1 MNDTPKAAEGNERL
15 KVGILVGGGPAP
27 GINGVIRAATI
38 KLRNHG
44 AEVVGV
50 YDGFAHLM
58 KGDSTHIRNLGIED
72 VSAIH
77 FYGGSILRT
86 SRANPTKSEEDLRN
100 VVKALHDLDVNCLI
114 TIGGDDTC
122 YSAHKVARE
131 AEDKLQV
138 IHVPKT
144 IDNDINLPHGIRT
157 FGFASA
163 RSFGVEIVKSVM
175 NDAKTTSRWYIVT
188 AMGRKAGHLALGIG
202 SPAGATLTIIPEEC
216 KDPHLD
222 FSWLIDTLVGA
233 VIKRRAAGRNYG
245 VAILAEGL
253 AEKLTYEELASMGQ
267 LEYDEHG
274 HPRLSEIDL
283 GKMVKY
289 RLREELAKLGLNVTV
304 VDKDIGYELRC
315 VDPTPFEMEYVK
327 ELGFAAAK
335 HALLGGSGDM
345 VSIQDNV
352 SVPIPFYAIMD
363 PATGRTK
370 VRMVDIHSEVYE
382 MALEYMIR
390 LKTEDFE
397 NEEQVRRLAAQTNI
411 SPKQFRQRFE
421 RVAVKFEG
429 PSVVVPYQQPGES
442 R

>member
-1 MNDTPKAAEGNERL
+1 MSDL

-44 AEVVGV
+44 ADVVGI
-50 YDGFAHLM
+50 YDGFSNLI
-58 KGDSTHIRNLGIED
+58 KGDETQVVQLQIDD
-72 VSAIH
+72 VSVIH
-77 FYGGSILRT
+77 FEGGSILRT
-86 SRANPTKSEEDLRN
+86 SRANPTTNEQDMAN
-100 VVKALHDLDVNCLI
+100 VVNTLKKMGVNCLI

-122 YSAHKVARE
+122 YSAHKIAKA
-131 AEDKLQV
+131 AEGGIQV

-163 RSFGVEIVKSVM
+163 RAFGVDIIKSVM
-175 NDAKTTSRWYIVT
+175 NDAKTTGRWYFII

-202 SPAGATLTIIPEEC
+202 SPAGATVTIIPEEC
-216 KDPHLD
+216 KAPHLD
-222 FSWLIDTLVGA
+222 FNWLIDTLIGS
-233 VIKRRAAGRNYG
+233 VIKRLAAGRNYG
-245 VAILAEGL
+245 VAILGEGL
-253 AEKLTYEELASMGQ
+253 AEKLTEEELNGMGQ

-274 HPRLSEIDL
+274 HPRLSEIDF
-283 GKMVKY
+283 GKVVKT
-289 RLREELAKLGLNVTV
+289 RAREELARLGIKTLI

-315 VDPTPFEMEYVK
+315 VNPVPFEMEYTK

-345 VSIQDNV
+345 VSIQDG
-352 SVPIPFYAIMD
+352 SFVPIPFYAIMD
-363 PATGRTK
+363 PGTGRTK
-370 VRMVDIHSEVYE
+370 VRMVDINSEAYE

-390 LKTEDFE
+390 LKKSDFADE
-397 NEEQVRRLAAQTNI
+397 KFIERLAAKTNL
-411 SPKQFRQRFE
+411 SPAQFKERFE
-421 RVAVKFEG
+421 KVAVRFEG
-429 PSVVVPYQQPGES
+429 PSVLVPYEQPG

>member
-1 MNDTPKAAEGNERL
+1 MSDL

-44 AEVVGV
+44 ADVVGI
-50 YDGFAHLM
+50 YDGFSNLI
-58 KGDSTHIRNLGIED
+58 KGDETQVVQLQIDD
-72 VSAIH
+72 VSVIH
-77 FYGGSILRT
+77 FEGGSILRT
-86 SRANPTKSEEDLRN
+86 SRANPTTNEQDMAN
-100 VVKALHDLDVNCLI
+100 VVNTLKKMGVNCLI

-122 YSAHKVARE
+122 YSAHKIAKA
-131 AEDKLQV
+131 AEGGIQV

-163 RSFGVEIVKSVM
+163 RAFGVDIIKSVM
-175 NDAKTTSRWYIVT
+175 NDAKTTGRWYFII

-202 SPAGATLTIIPEEC
+202 SPAGATVTIIPEEC
-216 KDPHLD
+216 KAPHLD
-222 FSWLIDTLVGA
+222 FNWLIDTLIGS
-233 VIKRRAAGRNYG
+233 VIKRLAAGRNYG
-245 VAILAEGL
+245 VAILGEGL
-253 AEKLTYEELASMGQ
+253 AEKLTEEELNGMGQ

-274 HPRLSEIDL
+274 HPRLSEIDF
-283 GKMVKY
+283 GKVVKT
-289 RLREELAKLGLNVTV
+289 RARDELARLGIKTLI

-315 VDPTPFEMEYVK
+315 VNPVPFEMEYTK

-345 VSIQDNV
+345 VSIQDGAF
-352 SVPIPFYAIMD
+352 VPIPFYAIMD
-363 PATGRTK
+363 PGTGRTK
-370 VRMVDIHSEVYE
+370 VRMVDINSEAYE

-390 LKTEDFE
+390 LKKSDFADE
-397 NEEQVRRLAAQTNI
+397 KFIERLAEQTNL
-411 SPKQFRQRFE
+411 SPAQFKERFE
-421 RVAVKFEG
+421 KVAVRFEG
-429 PSVVVPYQQPGES
+429 PSVLVPYEQPG

>member
-1 MNDTPKAAEGNERL
+1 MSSL

-44 AEVVGV
+44 AEVIGLF
-50 YDGFAHLM
+50 DGFANLM
-58 KGDSTHIRNLGIED
+58 KGDLSQTRELHIND
-72 VSAIH
+72 VSVIH
-77 FYGGSILRT
+77 FDGGSILRT
-86 SRANPTKSEEDLRN
+86 SRANPTKNEEDLDK
-100 VVKALHDLDVNCLI
+100 VVEGLSKLGINCLI

-122 YSAHKVARE
+122 YSAHKIAKT
-131 AEDKLQV
+131 AEGRIQV

-163 RSFGVEIVKSVM
+163 RAFGVSIVKSVM
-175 NDAKTTSRWYIVT
+175 NDAKTTGRWYFII

-202 SPAGATLTIIPEEC
+202 SPAGATITIIPEEC

-222 FSWLIDTLVGA
+222 FNWLVDTLVGS
-233 VIKRRAAGRNYG
+233 VIKRKASGRNYG

-253 AEKLTYEELASMGQ
+253 AEKLAEEELAGMGQ

-274 HPRLSEIDL
+274 HPRLSEIDF
-283 GKMVKY
+283 GKVVKT
-289 RLREELAKLGLNVTV
+289 RVRDELAELGMKTTI

-315 VDPTPFEMEYVK
+315 VNPVPFEMEYTK

-345 VSIQDNV
+345 VSIQDGAF
-352 SVPIPFYAIMD
+352 VPIPFYAIMD
-363 PATGRTK
+363 PGTGRTK
-370 VRMVDIHSEVYE
+370 VRMVDVNSEAYE

-390 LKTEDFE
+390 LKKTDFMDDE
-397 NEEQVRRLAAQTNI
+397 YIKLLASQTNLT
-411 SPKQFRQRFE
+411 PDKFRERFE
-421 RVAVKFEG
+421 KVAVQFEG
-429 PSVVVPYQQPGES
+429 PSVLVPYQQPG
-442 R
+442 RLG

>member
-1 MNDTPKAAEGNERL
+1 MSSF

-44 AEVVGV
+44 ADVVGI
-50 YDGFAHLM
+50 YDGFSNLI
-58 KGDSTHIRNLGIED
+58 KGDVSKAKELGIDD
-72 VSAIH
+72 VSVIH
-77 FYGGSILRT
+77 FEGGSILRT
-86 SRANPTKSEEDLRN
+86 SRANPTTSERDMRN
-100 VVKALHDLDVNCLI
+100 VLDTLKKMGINCLI

-122 YSAHKVARE
+122 YSAHKIAKASE
-131 AEDKLQV
+131 GAIQV

-157 FGFASA
+157 FGFATA
-163 RSFGVEIVKSVM
+163 RAFGVEILKSVM
-175 NDAKTTSRWYIVT
+175 NDAKTTGRWYFII

-216 KDPHLD
+216 KAPHLD
-222 FSWLIDTLVGA
+222 FNWLIDTLIGS
-233 VIKRRAAGRNYG
+233 VIKRLAAGRNYG
-245 VAILAEGL
+245 VAILGEGL
-253 AEKLTYEELASMGQ
+253 AEKLNEQELASMGQ

-274 HPRLSEIDL
+274 HPRLSEIDF
-283 GKMVKY
+283 GKVVKT
-289 RLREELAKLGLNVTV
+289 RAREELAKLGIKTLI

-315 VDPTPFEMEYVK
+315 VNPVPFEMEYTK

-345 VSIQDNV
+345 VSIQDGAF
-352 SVPIPFYAIMD
+352 VPIPFYAVMD
-363 PATGRTK
+363 PGTGRTK
-370 VRMVDIHSEVYE
+370 VRMVDINSEAYE

-390 LKTEDFE
+390 LKKPDFADE
-397 NEEQVRRLAAQTNI
+397 KIVERLAVQTNL
-411 SPKQFRQRFE
+411 SPDKFRERFE
-421 RVAVKFEG
+421 KVAVQFEG
-429 PSVVVPYQQPGES
+429 PSVLVPYEQPG